1 MKRSSTGQNQA
12 NCGSLSLKRRSRIR
26 VYEDRPRKRYRGVD
40 LISNAPLSVEA
51 HLMKTPAQRRR
62 NNIDF
67 KRRAR
72 RVLKASLDVVQ
83 QRLGK
88 SDRRKFLARSVLIY
102 EIRPRADKHGFN
114 LSSDSLRYSPLWYRG
129 SNAVVDAVRFA
140 RSCSRSHPVMIRIY
154 DATGNLIETLEYRGD
169 SKEW

>member
-1 MKRSSTGQNQA
+1 M
-12 NCGSLSLKRRSRIR
+12 R
-26 VYEDRPRKRYRGVD
+26 VYEDRLRKRYRGVD
-40 LISNAPLSVEA
+40 LLSTAPLSVEA

-67 KRRAR
+67 KQRAR
-72 RVLKASLDVVQ
+72 RVLKASLD
-83 QRLGK
+83 
-88 SDRRKFLARSVLIY
+88 RRKFLTRSIHIY